1 MTRCSVQP
9 RNRVFVKGY
18 GFLSFVKNMGR
29 NIGKNISKSLTGKY
43 SQKPLQ
49 DAKQSAK
56 DTIKTS
62 PKRVIKKRA
71 ESSGHSVG
79 NKSANKIGKLSK
91 NSQQSNS
98 ETVTNDHDK
107 QIPKQ
112 RYASSEERQEIIDKL

>member
-29 NIGKNISKSLTGKY
+29 KIGKNISESLTGKY
-43 SQKPLQ
+43 SQKPLHH
-49 DAKQSAK
+49 AKQSAT
-56 DTIKTS
+56 DAIKTS

>member
-43 SQKPLQ
+43 SQKPLHHI
-49 DAKQSAK
+49 KQSAT
-56 DTIKTS
+56 DAIKTS
-62 PKRVIKKRA
+62 PTRVIKKRA
-71 ESSGHSVG
+71 ESSGHSIG

-112 RYASSEERQEIIDKL
+112 RYASPEERQEIIDKL